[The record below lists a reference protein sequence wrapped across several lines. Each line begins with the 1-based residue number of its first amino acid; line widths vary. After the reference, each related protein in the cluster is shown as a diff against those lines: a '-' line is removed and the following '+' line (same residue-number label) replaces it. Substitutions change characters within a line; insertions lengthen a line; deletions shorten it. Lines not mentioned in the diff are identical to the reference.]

1 MKRILFFLL
10 LLPAFSFAQLCA
22 DEDTVRANAVTLI
35 TYNSARVN
43 GTTGHFAG
51 TVLSISLK
59 YVRVGQTDTATST
72 SAGVNALRNITGLQA
87 NTLYV
92 YYYISTC
99 GSGTVKQSVAYTF
112 TTLANTVN
120 YTPMAAMG
128 YQFKY
133 LKADSGLMAP
143 RRDTTIGRA
152 PNYGGQIVWKPE
164 DSTFYGYNGEY
175 WHPLAIDSAG
185 IISLLNDKV
194 DSVTVAG
201 DSLWYWKLGV
211 SYGYILPTQANEWK
225 LVGNA
230 GTTAGTN
237 FIGTTDNMD
246 LVFKRNSVES
256 GRFSA
261 SGNLNLGLTGTTSG
275 GLGLSGS
282 TSGLISIL
290 PQAAAGTYNFNLPTT
305 AGTSGYLLTSAGG
318 GASPMTW
325 TDPASYATNIYNSD
339 GTLTGNRVVELDGN
353 SLEFSDMSG
362 NNNTTFSSNDDT
374 YINIKTPIGGLVSGI
389 NFYNGATASGGIY
402 DNGGQIAIQT
412 VRDKISMLPYAGLF
426 YIDTLNYS
434 ANADDSMMVWSN
446 ANGGA
451 VGMRAIPSGG
461 SGANTALSNLA
472 SVAINTSLISDADN
486 TDDLGST
493 SVSWRTGYFGT
504 TILPDANDGAQ
515 IGSTTRQWSDLFLA
529 EGGVINWDNGDATLT
544 QAGNTLTLAGADLYS
559 STLYGSS
566 ANLAGALGLT
576 ISSTSAAGAANKGVI
591 KIGTFAAFD
600 EYYETM
606 GIGLQNSVVPLH
618 IKGSST
624 TYNGL
629 KIENTNSGSYARQD
643 WVNNNGDLTQML
655 LAGSAYNSGIFTA
668 NSASFFNNGAGGTN
682 IGGSHATTGHIR
694 FFTRG
699 TGTVNEKIRISSIG
713 NLLIGGTADP
723 TSSVAGV
730 AIFNGTAPTASVTDG
745 TILYSEDV
753 TASSELKVRDEAG
766 NITVLSPHNFSQ
778 LGKPSEDLAWSYYS
792 EKDGKYI
799 TVDMAKAIRT
809 IEDLSERVSALEKE
823 LNLKAKPPVKLLY
836 KGKVKKK

>member
-22 DEDTVRANAVTLI
+22 DEDTVRANSVTLI

-72 SAGVNALRNITGLQA
+72 SAGVNALRNITGLHA

-201 DSLWYWKLGV
+201 DSLWYWKSGV

-225 LVGNA
+225 LLGNS

-237 FIGTTDNMD
+237 FVGTTDNVD

-256 GRFSA
+256 GRFGT
-261 SGNLNLGLTGTTSG
+261 SGNLTLGLTGTTSG
-275 GLGLSGS
+275 TLGISGS

-318 GASPMTW
+318 VGSPMTW
-325 TDPASYATNIYNSD
+325 TNPSTITGVNIYNSD
-339 GTLTGNRVVELDGN
+339 GTLTANRTIELDGN
-353 SLEFSDMSG
+353 SLEFSDMAG

-402 DNGGQIAIQT
+402 DNGGQISIQT

-426 YIDTLNYS
+426 YIDTINYS
-434 ANADDSMMVWSN
+434 SNADDSMMVWSN

-544 QAGNTLTLAGADLYS
+544 QAGNLVTLAGADMRINS
-559 STLYGSS
+559 VT
-566 ANLAGALGLT
+566 AGGGLT
-576 ISSTSAAGAANKGVI
+576 VDGANAGVIISGTANPRLTFNNGFAGSIVYNTTYDMSFDLAGAANTLFLKQSNSSVGV
-591 KIGTFAAFD
+591 
-600 EYYETM
+600 
-606 GIGLQNSVVPLH
+606 GITTPASKLH
-618 IKGSST
+618 IK
-624 TYNGL
+624 
-629 KIENTNSGSYARQD
+629 A
-643 WVNNNGDLTQML
+643 
-655 LAGSAYNSGIFTA
+655 
-668 NSASFFNNGAGGTN
+668 
-682 IGGSHATTGHIR
+682 
-694 FFTRG
+694 
-699 TGTVNEKIRISSIG
+699 
-713 NLLIGGTADP
+713 GTA
-723 TSSVAGV
+723 TA
-730 AIFNGTAPTASVTDG
+730 GTAPFQLTTGVVETVARAGVMEYTTPQLFFTNGGAVRQELFQGQQARVSTQFDKTSDVTLANITGLTANVAAGKIYRFEAKLYTTSNVAGGVQFAIAGTATATAIIYEGLTTDAGLTTQGRAAALGTAVGAVTAVTAAYTVITG
-745 TILYSEDV
+745 TITVNAAGTITCQFAQNASNGA
-753 TASSELKVRDEAG
+753 ASS
-766 NITVLSPHNFSQ
+766 VLVGSTFS
-778 LGKPSEDLAWSYYS
+778 
-792 EKDGKYI
+792 I
-799 TVDMAKAIRT
+799 
-809 IEDLSERVSALEKE
+809 IEML
-823 LNLKAKPPVKLLY
+823 
-836 KGKVKKK
+836 

>member
-22 DEDTVRANAVTLI
+22 DEDTVRANSVTLI

-201 DSLWYWKLGV
+201 DSLWYWKSGV

-225 LVGNA
+225 LVGNS

-237 FIGTTDNMD
+237 FVGTTDNVD
-246 LVFKRNSVES
+246 LVFKTNNAEVSRWNAAGALGLGAGTDYGTAGYVLKTNGNAASPSWVAPSSLYPTWQQTLTAGSTFTQNNTIRASHLYSLTFDSLTSFIVKSGNGGTNYNSYLELTDAS
-256 GRFSA
+256 AYMSYTDNTGFRTAEIWAGSDGGNMYSA
-261 SGNLNLGLTGTTSG
+261 SPTGTGGNYIEQVDGNMSFRSTYLSRSTEMDFYYDSLVLKPYEGNL
-275 GLGLSGS
+275 
-282 TSGLISIL
+282 
-290 PQAAAGTYNFNLPTT
+290 
-305 AGTSGYLLTSAGG
+305 
-318 GASPMTW
+318 
-325 TDPASYATNIYNSD
+325 
-339 GTLTGNRVVELDGN
+339 E
-353 SLEFSDMSG
+353 
-362 NNNTTFSSNDDT
+362 
-374 YINIKTPIGGLVSGI
+374 
-389 NFYNGATASGGIY
+389 
-402 DNGGQIAIQT
+402 
-412 VRDKISMLPYAGLF
+412 
-426 YIDTLNYS
+426 IDTLNYS
-434 ANADDSMMVWSN
+434 SNADDSMMVWQPST
-446 ANGGA
+446 GH

-544 QAGNTLTLAGADLYS
+544 QVGNSVTLDGAAFLVTSPSQTPASFSSSFAGNMQVNWNSSTGNNVNFVFQDAGTARWYIGNNSATGSDRLHILNASASEAVTVLQGLQVGINQTAPTARLHIGAGA
-559 STLYGSS
+559 STASYAPLKFTTGTNNTT
-566 ANLAGALGLT
+566 AEAGAMEYTTPQLFFTNGRAVRQEIFQGQQARVSTQYDNATTTLGNVTGLT
-576 ISSTSAAGAANKGVI
+576 VNVAAS
-591 KIGTFAAFD
+591 GT
-600 EYYETM
+600 Y
-606 GIGLQNSVVPLH
+606 
-618 IKGSST
+618 
-624 TYNGL
+624 
-629 KIENTNSGSYARQD
+629 R
-643 WVNNNGDLTQML
+643 
-655 LAGSAYNSGIFTA
+655 FTA
-668 NSASFFNNGAGGTN
+668 KLFTTSDVGGG
-682 IGGSHATTGHIR
+682 IKVA
-694 FFTRG
+694 
-699 TGTVNEKIRISSIG
+699 
-713 NLLIGGTADP
+713 IGGTATA
-723 TSSVAGV
+723 TSIRYEGLTTDAGL
-730 AIFNGTAPTASVTDG
+730 TT
-745 TILYSEDV
+745 
-753 TASSELKVRDEAG
+753 
-766 NITVLSPHNFSQ
+766 SP
-778 LGKPSEDLAWSYYS
+778 
-792 EKDGKYI
+792 
-799 TVDMAKAIRT
+799 
-809 IEDLSERVSALEKE
+809 RVSF
-823 LNLKAKPPVKLLY
+823 
-836 KGKVKKK
+836 